1 MREGPMNDRSEL
13 PTREASAELRAP
25 KVLKAIE
32 RALLILVGA
41 LTVVAAGLEL
51 AAIVANRT
59 VTLAD
64 ILLMFLYAEVIGM
77 VAVFY
82 TSRTIVVIYPIFIAI
97 TAIARLIVLQGK
109 DMDPINIVF
118 EAVAIF
124 VLALAVLILSRK
136 RDV

>member
-1 MREGPMNDRSEL
+1 MIDPTQL
-13 PTREASAELRAP
+13 PSREASAELRAP
-25 KVLKAIE
+25 RVLKAIE
-32 RALLILVGA
+32 RGLLLLVGA

-51 AAIVANRT
+51 LVIFGNRT